1 MSVDTTHATMAPAKP
16 ESVTL
21 TIDGR
26 QVSVPKGTLIIRAAE
41 QIGTAIPR
49 FCDHPLLDPAG
60 ACRQCLV
67 EIPDAGNGRGFPKP
81 QPSCTMPVAEGMVVR
96 TQVSSELARNA
107 QEGIL
112 ELLLINHP
120 LDCPICDKGGECP
133 LQNQAMAEGR
143 GESRYLGVK
152 RTFPKP
158 ISISAQIL
166 LDRER
171 CVLCQRC
178 TRFSDQIS
186 GDPFINLQ
194 ERGAASQIGD
204 YVKDG
209 YDSYFSGNVIQIC
222 PVGALTSKD
231 YRFHARPFD
240 LVSTRTTCEHCAAGC
255 ELRTDHRQYRV
266 KRRLAGDLP
275 EVNEEWNCDK
285 GRFGFRYGHQ
295 DDRITRPL
303 VRREGVLQPASW
315 ADAIDTA
322 VAGLKAA
329 GRRVG
334 VLTGGRLTVEA
345 NLAWSKFARMVLGTN
360 NIDFRSRISSPE
372 EAAFL
377 ASQVAGRSQ
386 AESVSYRD
394 LEDAGRVVLVD
405 LEPEDES
412 PIIFLRLRKAA
423 LKKKLPV
430 TVIGTHLTRGSVKMG
445 AVLEPCL
452 PGDEDAA
459 LVRLVERNVIDERT
473 IVLIGERAAAS
484 PGALTAAVDAVRVAG
499 ARLAWVPRRAGD
511 VGAVEAGCLPSLLP
525 GGRPVTDPVARV
537 EMGALWA
544 ARTLPAEVGL
554 DAVQMLASVLASHAD
569 AAEEPVEPAIGALM
583 ISGVQPRD
591 FADPAA
597 TLAALE
603 QVGFLVSLEQRASQV
618 TERADV
624 VLPVA
629 LLEETSGTFLNWEH
643 RPGRVRVVNTQ
654 PATPMNEIRVLAAL
668 ADAMGSDLGMR
679 TVVEAHAAWAE
690 IEPWQGARPELAD
703 PDSGSGTGAANGS
716 GRFPA
721 TVAGGAGSLRLDS
734 WVQLLDSSA
743 GLDGATDLQASA
755 RPAVVRVSTGTA
767 QWLGVAEGQ
776 SVKVTGPAGSV
787 ELPVRVDP
795 TMIDGAVWMPLHG
808 PDQGTGTG
816 SRQSPPLRQRLGVLP
831 GSSVHLAAV
840 DGTDQANSGTSQ
852 GGAA

>member
-1 MSVDTTHATMAPAKP
+1 MSVDTKSDSAEVARPDL
-16 ESVTL
+16 VTL

-26 QVSVPKGTLIIRAAE
+26 TVSVPKGTLIIRAAE

-107 QEGIL
+107 QEGML

-133 LQNQAMAEGR
+133 LQNQAIADGR
-143 GESRYLGVK
+143 GESRYKGVK
-152 RTFPKP
+152 RTYPKP

-231 YRFHARPFD
+231 YRFHSRPFD

-303 VRREGVLQPASW
+303 VRRDGVLQPASW
-315 ADAIDTA
+315 AEALDAA
-322 VAGLKAA
+322 VAGLRAA
-329 GRRVG
+329 GHRVG

-345 NLAWSKFARMVLGTN
+345 NLAWSKFARLVLGTN
-360 NIDFRSRISSPE
+360 NIDFRSRVSSAE
-372 EAAFL
+372 EADFL
-377 ASQVAGRSQ
+377 ASQVAGRDL

-394 LEDAGRVVLVD
+394 LERAGRAVLVD
-405 LEPEDES
+405 LEPEDEA
-412 PIIFLRLRKAA
+412 PIIFLRLRKAWRA
-423 LKKKLPV
+423 RKLPV
-430 TVIGTHLTRGSVKMG
+430 TVIGSHLTRGSLKMG
-445 AVLEPCL
+445 ATLEPCL

-459 LVRLVERNVIDERT
+459 LVRLIEGGAVDEHT
-473 IVLIGERAAAS
+473 IVLVGERAAAS
-484 PGALTAAVDAVRVAG
+484 PGALTAVVDAVRVSG
-499 ARLAWVPRRAGD
+499 APLAWVPRRAGEG
-511 VGAVEAGCLPSLLP
+511 GAVEAGCLPGLVP
-525 GGRPVTDPVARV
+525 GGRPVTAPVARV
-537 EMGALWA
+537 EMGAIWS
-544 ARTLPAEVGL
+544 ARTLPATIGL
-554 DAVQMLASVLASHAD
+554 DAQQMLAAVLQPQG
-569 AAEEPVEPAIGALM
+569 EELEAEPAIGALM
-583 ISGVQPRD
+583 VSGVQPRD
-591 FADPAA
+591 FADPSEVRE
-597 TLAALE
+597 ALE
-603 QVGFLVSLEQRASQV
+603 KVGFLVSLEQRASEV

-624 VLPVA
+624 VLPVC
-629 LLEETSGTFLNWEH
+629 LLEETSGTFLDWEH

-654 PATPMNEIRVLAAL
+654 AATPMNEIRVLAAL

-679 TVVEAHAAWAE
+679 TVVE
-690 IEPWQGARPELAD
+690 
-703 PDSGSGTGAANGS
+703 
-716 GRFPA
+716 
-721 TVAGGAGSLRLDS
+721 
-734 WVQLLDSSA
+734 
-743 GLDGATDLQASA
+743 
-755 RPAVVRVSTGTA
+755 
-767 QWLGVAEGQ
+767 
-776 SVKVTGPAGSV
+776 
-787 ELPVRVDP
+787 
-795 TMIDGAVWMPLHG
+795 
-808 PDQGTGTG
+808 
-816 SRQSPPLRQRLGVLP
+816 
-831 GSSVHLAAV
+831 
-840 DGTDQANSGTSQ
+840 
-852 GGAA
+852 

>member
-1 MSVDTTHATMAPAKP
+1 MSVDTKSDSAEVARPDL
-16 ESVTL
+16 VTL

-26 QVSVPKGTLIIRAAE
+26 TVSVPKGTLIIRAAE

-107 QEGIL
+107 QEGML

-133 LQNQAMAEGR
+133 LQNQAIADGR
-143 GESRYLGVK
+143 GESRYKGVK
-152 RTFPKP
+152 RTYPKP

-231 YRFHARPFD
+231 YRFHSRPFD

-303 VRREGVLQPASW
+303 VRRDGVLQPASW
-315 ADAIDTA
+315 AEALDAA
-322 VAGLKAA
+322 VAGLRAA
-329 GRRVG
+329 GHRVG

-345 NLAWSKFARMVLGTN
+345 NLAWSKFARLVLGTN
-360 NIDFRSRISSPE
+360 NIDFRSRVSSAE
-372 EAAFL
+372 EADFL
-377 ASQVAGRSQ
+377 ASQVAGRDL

-394 LEDAGRVVLVD
+394 LERAGRVVLVD
-405 LEPEDES
+405 LEPEDEA
-412 PIIFLRLRKAA
+412 PIIFLRLRKAWRA
-423 LKKKLPV
+423 RKLPV
-430 TVIGTHLTRGSVKMG
+430 TVIGSHLTRGSLKMG
-445 AVLEPCL
+445 ATLEPCL
-452 PGDEDAA
+452 PGNEDAA
-459 LVRLVERNVIDERT
+459 LVRLVEGGAVDGHT
-473 IVLIGERAAAS
+473 IVLVGERAAAS
-484 PGALTAAVDAVRVAG
+484 PGALTAVVDAVRVSG
-499 ARLAWVPRRAGD
+499 ARLAWVPRRAGE
-511 VGAVEAGCLPSLLP
+511 VGAVEAGCLPGLLP

-537 EMGALWA
+537 EMGAIWS
-544 ARTLPAEVGL
+544 ARTLPATIGL
-554 DAVQMLASVLASHAD
+554 DAQQMLAAVLQPQG
-569 AAEEPVEPAIGALM
+569 EELEAEPAIGALM
-583 ISGVQPRD
+583 VSGVQPRD
-591 FADPAA
+591 FADPSEVRE
-597 TLAALE
+597 ALE
-603 QVGFLVSLEQRASQV
+603 KVGFLVSLEQRASEV

-624 VLPVA
+624 VLPVC
-629 LLEETSGTFLNWEH
+629 LLEETSGTFLDWEH

-654 PATPMNEIRVLAAL
+654 AATPMNEIRVLAAL

-679 TVVEAHAAWAE
+679 TVVEAHQSWAETGAWAGRRPALGE
-690 IEPWQGARPELAD
+690 TADGPEATAAPARRPHA
-703 PDSGSGTGAANGS
+703 PGSSPAA
-716 GRFPA
+716 
-721 TVAGGAGSLRLDS
+721 VLDS
-734 WVQLLDSSA
+734 WQQLLDRSA

-755 RPAVVRVSTGTA
+755 RPAVVRVCPAAADRLGAGEGTP
-767 QWLGVAEGQ
+767 
-776 SVKVTGPAGSV
+776 VTVSAASGSV
-787 ELPVRVDP
+787 TLPLAVDT
-795 TMIDGAVWMPLHG
+795 TMIDGAVWVPWSG
-808 PDQGTGTG
+808 PVGPRSGE
-816 SRQSPPLRQRLGVLP
+816 PPIHETLGVLP
-831 GSSVHLAAV
+831 GSPVELSVASSSI
-840 DGTDQANSGTSQ
+840 TTQ
-852 GGAA
+852 GGAE

>member
-16 ESVTL
+16 GSVTL

-194 ERGAASQIGD
+194 ERGAASQIGE

-511 VGAVEAGCLPSLLP
+511 VGAVEVGCLPSLLP